1 MTAAQVFNG
10 AVNVPT
16 NASNLATACALCS
29 HNCGLRV
36 DVADNKIVEVRADDD
51 HPSTKG
57 YSCNKA
63 YAIANYVNH
72 AQRVTQLLKKLA
84 DGSFKAIS
92 WDTAILAQEK
102 TQHWLNDR
110 RMIRGTNDIYLTAD
124 KHHAKF
130 MLLLGTNPH
139 ISNQGA
145 NPKEALKQL
154 FRDSERRMVAVD
166 PRITETTR
174 LADRHL
180 RIKPAKDI
188 YLLLAIAAVLVQENL
203 VDKPFIEQH
212 SVDYQQLAQLF
223 STVNVAE
230 MAQRCGLNE
239 EDIRLT
245 AREFGQ
251 TKPACIALDL
261 GIEHSSHNTLTSYL
275 VRVLLVM
282 TGNYGRK
289 GGNIFVQLFGPN
301 MPYWSTMTKALES
314 SIESIPALLPIPQLP
329 PAIIPEEILSQH
341 PDRIRAL
348 ICDGANPIAS
358 YPDTKRFKE
367 AFAQLDLLVV
377 IDPAMSETAQMADYV
392 LPSCTG
398 YEKWEFSIFPKDII
412 APQVRPPVVNPMGQ
426 ALPEVEIYYRLARAM
441 GLVGAAP
448 KFLHRLAKQA
458 RKPLMTPAYLAAVNS
473 YALASSKLQG
483 VGAIVARSAFLMYE
497 TLGKTLPNPMLA
509 YIWLLTLGYAT
520 TRRDQVIRALP
531 EAKAM
536 LNPFALTEYL
546 FAKILA
552 NPQGVLLGH
561 YEIEHNFEYYSKHQD
576 GKIRLYFADYA
587 EDLSRLIAQD
597 VEPDE
602 KDYPFVLNGGLRTGF
617 TANTIMRDPSWR
629 KGRAIHASL
638 YMSEADAAALNAKE
652 GDLVKISS
660 KRSSVIAPVK
670 VDKNTLTGH
679 LHLPNILGQ
688 YYPDSVTGELK
699 ANGIAIN
706 ELVDLTDR
714 DPYTG
719 CPHTKRIRCKVELVN

>member
-1 MTAAQVFNG
+1 
-10 AVNVPT
+10 
-16 NASNLATACALCS
+16 
-29 HNCGLRV
+29 
-36 DVADNKIVEVRADDD
+36 
-51 HPSTKG
+51 
-57 YSCNKA
+57 
-63 YAIANYVNH
+63 
-72 AQRVTQLLKKLA
+72 
-84 DGSFKAIS
+84 
-92 WDTAILAQEK
+92 
-102 TQHWLNDR
+102 
-110 RMIRGTNDIYLTAD
+110 
-124 KHHAKF
+124 
-130 MLLLGTNPH
+130 
-139 ISNQGA
+139 
-145 NPKEALKQL
+145 
-154 FRDSERRMVAVD
+154 
-166 PRITETTR
+166 
-174 LADRHL
+174 
-180 RIKPAKDI
+180 
-188 YLLLAIAAVLVQENL
+188 
-203 VDKPFIEQH
+203 
-212 SVDYQQLAQLF
+212 
-223 STVNVAE
+223 
-230 MAQRCGLNE
+230 
-239 EDIRLT
+239 
-245 AREFGQ
+245 
-251 TKPACIALDL
+251 
-261 GIEHSSHNTLTSYL
+261 
-275 VRVLLVM
+275 
-282 TGNYGRK
+282 
-289 GGNIFVQLFGPN
+289 
-301 MPYWSTMTKALES
+301 
-314 SIESIPALLPIPQLP
+314 
-329 PAIIPEEILSQH
+329 
-341 PDRIRAL
+341 
-348 ICDGANPIAS
+348 
-358 YPDTKRFKE
+358 
-367 AFAQLDLLVV
+367 
-377 IDPAMSETAQMADYV
+377 
-392 LPSCTG
+392 
-398 YEKWEFSIFPKDII
+398 
-412 APQVRPPVVNPMGQ
+412 
-426 ALPEVEIYYRLARAM
+426 AM

-587 EDLSRLIAQD
+587 QDLSRLIAQD

-602 KDYPFVLNGGLRTGF
+602 KEYPFVLNGGLRTGF

-688 YYPDSVTGELK
+688 YYPDPVTGELK